1 MAAPGDRLE
10 KAKKRMFDAI
20 DEYGT
25 ELRMVDGEPLG
36 HGLIATRE
44 AKDRLEAAF
53 ADGLRRFDLSGEYAA
68 DGALGI
74 VAWLRW
80 KCRLSAGAAAER
92 VTISRQLEQLPQTRK
107 AFATGVLGYQ
117 HVAGI
122 ARTAEQ
128 VGAAEVRKAEAALLK
143 TAGTMDPGQFTGFLR
158 SYEHQVDA
166 EKALAEAN
174 HAHQRRS
181 LHVSEPSHGLVRVDG
196 WLDEEGGA
204 ILNRA
209 LDRLMPP
216 PARDDDRTSG
226 QRRADALIELCQR
239 PSNRSTDGAGP
250 RPHLVI
256 RASLDTLAGTPG
268 APGGQLEGAGSVHG
282 ETVRRVACD
291 AALTRITGQGEL
303 EAEVSRATR
312 TIPPATRRALAA
324 RDHGCVAEGC
334 GRPPDWT
341 DAHHIKHW
349 VHGGETTMA
358 NLVLL
363 CRRHH
368 RMVHEE
374 GWTMR
379 QSTPGRWT
387 LARPV
392 AAHARSA

>member
-1 MAAPGDRLE
+1 
-10 KAKKRMFDAI
+10 
-20 DEYGT
+20 
-25 ELRMVDGEPLG
+25 
-36 HGLIATRE
+36 
-44 AKDRLEAAF
+44 
-53 ADGLRRFDLSGEYAA
+53 
-68 DGALGI
+68 
-74 VAWLRW
+74 
-80 KCRLSAGAAAER
+80 
-92 VTISRQLEQLPQTRK
+92 
-107 AFATGVLGYQ
+107 
-117 HVAGI
+117 
-122 ARTAEQ
+122 
-128 VGAAEVRKAEAALLK
+128 
-143 TAGTMDPGQFTGFLR
+143 
-158 SYEHQVDA
+158 QVDA

-209 LDRLMPP
+209 LDRFLPP
-216 PARDDDRTSG
+216 PARDDDRTPG
-226 QRRADALIELCQR
+226 QRRADALIELCSR
-239 PSNRSTDGAGP
+239 PGTRSTDGAGA
-250 RPHLVI
+250 RPHLVV

-379 QSTPGRWT
+379 QSTPGRWM